1 MDPIS
6 GLSVGRIVV
15 GVISMLSP
23 ALAAKLMFLD
33 SKANPQLPLMTRAFA
48 SREIALG
55 ALTLASTGDDRE
67 RMIQT
72 GIAVDAADVLAGVV
86 TAAKGSKLAGL
97 GFAAVAI
104 GAVATGVK
112 ALQES

>member
-6 GLSVGRIVV
+6 GLSIGRIVL
-15 GVISMLSP
+15 GVVSLLAP
-23 ALAAKLMFLD
+23 RLAAKLMLLD
-33 SKANPQLPLMTRAFA
+33 SDANPQLPLVTRAFG

-55 ALTLASTGDDRE
+55 ALTLTSSGEARE
-67 RMIQT
+67 RMVQT
-72 GIAVDAADVLAGVV
+72 GVAVDAADVVAGIA

-97 GFAAVAI
+97 GFAAVAA

-112 ALQES
+112 ALTEG

>member
-6 GLSVGRIVV
+6 GLSLGRIVV
-15 GVISMLSP
+15 GVISLLSP
-23 ALAAKLMFLD
+23 GLAAKLMFLD
-33 SKANPQLPLMTRAFA
+33 SRANPQLPLMTRAFG

-67 RMIQT
+67 RMVQA

-97 GFAAVAI
+97 GFAAVAV
-104 GAVATGVK
+104 GAVVTGVR
-112 ALQES
+112 ALQD